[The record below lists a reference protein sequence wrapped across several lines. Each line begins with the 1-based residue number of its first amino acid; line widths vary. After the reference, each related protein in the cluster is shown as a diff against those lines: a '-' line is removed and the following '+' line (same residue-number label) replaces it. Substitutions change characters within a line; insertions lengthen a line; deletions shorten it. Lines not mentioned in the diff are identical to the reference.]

1 MGDNSRNFRMEDQL
15 DAREGDR
22 ETESIYLHMMSAT
35 ASNVSIICMVLRIT
49 ETIREVN
56 DSAHI
61 YPFPS
66 GYSKQQMGRTNAGG
80 YNHMAYDKSS
90 MDRNDNKVKQAE
102 TSLRTVM
109 YLSCWGPN

>member
-1 MGDNSRNFRMEDQL
+1 MGDNSRNFRMEDQ
-15 DAREGDR
+15 R
-22 ETESIYLHMMSAT
+22 SAT
-35 ASNVSIICMVLRIT
+35 ASIVSIICLVLRIT

-56 DSAHI
+56 DSAHNS
-61 YPFPS
+61 PFPS

-80 YNHMAYDKSS
+80 YNHLAYNKSS